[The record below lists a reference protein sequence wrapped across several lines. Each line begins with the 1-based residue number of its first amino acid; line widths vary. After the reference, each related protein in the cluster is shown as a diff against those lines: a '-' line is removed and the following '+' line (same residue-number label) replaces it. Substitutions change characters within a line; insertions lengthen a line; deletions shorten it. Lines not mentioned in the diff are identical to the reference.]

1 MPAGRN
7 QVNVHRG
14 ILVSGR
20 ALIIFNKEHDLT
32 PPTVVRLLHRHVLL
46 LVIITYA
53 PPGVCIRIQRQPE
66 SHHRIETAEK
76 SEVFIEKRPIRS
88 IGQMARRFG
97 VLPRWF
103 GQIAR

>member
-1 MPAGRN
+1 MGKGKPAK
-7 QVNVHRG
+7 RG
-14 ILVSGR
+14 KKRFKKQQQSVFVDTDGDSDCER
-20 ALIIFNKEHDLT
+20 PRSAYE
-32 PPTVVRLLHRHVLL
+32 
-46 LVIITYA
+46 
-53 PPGVCIRIQRQPE
+53 Q
-66 SHHRIETAEK
+66 HHRIETAEK